1 MMVEQQERITATKLN
16 ATSIRNQFP
25 ILGSS
30 DKKEPIVYLDSAASS
45 QKPEA
50 VLSAMQRYY
59 REDYANVHR
68 GVYKLAERST
78 EAYEQARRSVARF
91 FGVDDDGQVI
101 FVRNTTEA
109 INLAAASWGGANLGP
124 DDIVVTSVMEHHSNL
139 VPWQFICERT
149 GARLAFIGIDDQGCL
164 KLEDLDRHLETGRV
178 KLVAITHV
186 SNMLGTVNPVEEI
199 ISRAHAAGA
208 LVLVDGAQ
216 SAPHMPVDLDALDV
230 DFFACSAHKMCGPMG
245 AGMLYG
251 RRDLLEAMPPYMG
264 GGEMI
269 RVVELHRSTWADIPQ
284 KFEAGTPSVADAVGF
299 GAACDYL
306 REISM
311 EAVREHEHRLTR
323 YAYDQLKELPAISIY
338 GPGPD
343 ERAGVIA
350 FNIGRVHPH
359 DMATVL
365 DGENVAV
372 RAGHHCTQPLHE
384 ELDLTASVRA
394 SFYVYN
400 TTGDVDR
407 LLSALER
414 VYGIFDQET
423 AV

>member
-1 MMVEQQERITATKLN
+1 MNSAAIREDFPILRTPEGGERIT
-16 ATSIRNQFP
+16 
-25 ILGSS
+25 
-30 DKKEPIVYLDSAASS
+30 YLDSAASS

-50 VLSAMQRYY
+50 VLEAMSRYY

-78 EAYEQARRSVARF
+78 EAYEQARKSVARF
-91 FGVDDDGQVI
+91 FGVEDDGQVI

-109 INLAAASWGGANLGP
+109 INLVAASWGSANLSPG
-124 DDIVVTSVMEHHSNL
+124 DLVVTSVMEHHSNL
-139 VPWQFICERT
+139 VPWQLICKRT
-149 GARLAFIGIDDQGCL
+149 GATLEFIEIDEQGRLNLD
-164 KLEDLDRHLETGRV
+164 DLDRHLATGRV

-199 ISRAHAAGA
+199 IARAHAAGA
-208 LVLVDGAQ
+208 LVLIDGAQ
-216 SAPHMPVDLDALDV
+216 SAPHMPIDLESLGV

-251 RRDLLEAMPPYMG
+251 RRELLEAMPPYMG

-269 RVVELHRSTWADIPQ
+269 RIVELRRSTWADIPQ

-306 REISM
+306 ASISM
-311 EAVREHEHRLTR
+311 EAIHEHERQLTQ

-338 GPGPD
+338 GPRPESRG
-343 ERAGVIA
+343 GVIA

-384 ELDLTASVRA
+384 RLDLAASVRA
-394 SFYVYN
+394 SFYLYN
-400 TTGDVDR
+400 TIDDVDR
-407 LLSALER
+407 LLTALER
-414 VYGIFDQET
+414 VYEIFDLETQE
-423 AV
+423 